1 MEAPLRYHLP
11 IDRSFEPNGP
21 FQYLLAR
28 TAQSCGTV
36 EKAPAKLSLSLRK
49 NDAPPGK
56 FLLLGIEVSLKPNV
70 RLSDQYTSL

>member
-1 MEAPLRYHLP
+1 
-11 IDRSFEPNGP
+11 
-21 FQYLLAR
+21 
-28 TAQSCGTV
+28 V
-36 EKAPAKLSLSLRK
+36 EKAPAKLSLSLRQ